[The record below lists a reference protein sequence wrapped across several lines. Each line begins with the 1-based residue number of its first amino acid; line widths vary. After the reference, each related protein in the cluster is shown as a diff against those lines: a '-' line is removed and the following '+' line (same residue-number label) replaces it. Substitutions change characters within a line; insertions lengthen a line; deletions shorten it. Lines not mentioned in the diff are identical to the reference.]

1 MNKKIIILVISLI
14 IISALVVSYF
24 VYQDD
29 CIKKEFLTAI
39 DKICSQYELNNVKVI
54 NAIPKKYKSMKGYSV
69 IISVSNFDE
78 FYYGK
83 QKEILE
89 RLISEKYDWKNIFE
103 LIIRTEKNEYKINW
117 NKSDIHRN
125 NEKYTYKDWAK
136 ELVNKMDSSNKEYI
150 LKIIDET
157 SEYSSFIKNFESYLT
172 SEEVENE
179 IIYQYA
185 IYSFDNNQCEKGIN
199 ALEKIL
205 DYKDSQARIAEMKK
219 YKTFI
224 GTWKVNQYVQ
234 MVITKDKCYKIR
246 KPGIEV
252 YVDEYDVTINDDNI
266 QIYDSIKNKYYGEY
280 RLNED
285 GKLKSIDYD
294 DYLEYEKISQE
305 TIVPEE
311 VRKQEPKIGMT
322 KTEAENSTWGK
333 PKKINKTTTA
343 YGVHEQWVYSGYKY
357 LYFDDGILTSIQN

>member
-185 IYSFDNNQCEKGIN
+185 IYSFNNNQCEKGIN

-205 DYKDSQARIAEMKK
+205 DYKDSQARIDEMKK
-219 YKTFI
+219 SQTFI
-224 GTWKVNQYVQ
+224 GTWTANQYVQ
-234 MVITKDKCYKIR
+234 MIITKEKCYRIR

-252 YVDEYDVTINDDNI
+252 YVDAYDITINEDNI
-266 QIYDSIKNKYYGEY
+266 QIYNKMNNKYYEY
-280 RLNED
+280 KLDKD
-285 GKLKSIDYD
+285 GKLFSNDSDNLVYK
-294 DYLEYEKISQE
+294 KTSQE
-305 TIVPEE
+305 TTVPEE
-311 VRKQEPKIGMT
+311 VRKQEPKLGMT
-322 KTEAENSTWGK
+322 KIEAENSTWGK
-333 PKKINKTTTA
+333 PNKINKTTNA